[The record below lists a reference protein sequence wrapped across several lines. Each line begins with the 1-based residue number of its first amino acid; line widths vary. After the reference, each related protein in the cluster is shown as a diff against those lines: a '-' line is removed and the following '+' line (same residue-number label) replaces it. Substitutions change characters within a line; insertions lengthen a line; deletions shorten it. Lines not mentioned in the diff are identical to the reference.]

1 MLHLRRTLVYTL
13 HYEQLHN
20 CINPIRVTE
29 SELHRC
35 LLSNAQVPS
44 NVSLAASEYRRC
56 KFDKA
61 LEASKSK
68 ITRDE
73 GFSKT
78 YRHPK
83 PIENSQDGLSA
94 KKKKK

>member
-44 NVSLAASEYRRC
+44 NVSLAGRWHLNTGVANLTKPWKRLNLRLRVMKGSRRRT
-56 KFDKA
+56 A
-61 LEASKSK
+61 
-68 ITRDE
+68 T
-73 GFSKT
+73 
-78 YRHPK
+78 P
-83 PIENSQDGLSA
+83 SQ
-94 KKKKK
+94 